1 MYDEEGALSKV
12 MTGDRI
18 RIVGKHTLP
27 THWEMQP
34 ADAPGQ
40 KTILEYTLL
49 RFDIPLSESF
59 FSEQNMRRVR

>member
-1 MYDEEGALSKV
+1 

-18 RIVGKHTLP
+18 KTIGNRTLP
-27 THWEMQP
+27 TYWEMQP
-34 ADAPGQ
+34 ADTPGQ
-40 KTILEYTLL
+40 KTTLEYTHL